1 MLTFICHSR
10 CTTCRRARNFLD
22 ARGIEYVIRD
32 ISAENP
38 SRTELEKWLG
48 ISGRDVKKAF
58 NTSGQQYRALGL
70 KDRLKEM
77 SAEEALELLAT
88 DGMLVRR
95 PVLVGESFVLFG
107 FKEAEWISALEE
119 QTPENRT

>member
-10 CTTCRRARNFLD
+10 CTTCRRARDFLD

-32 ISAENP
+32 IAAENP

-48 ISGRDVKKAF
+48 KSGRDVKKAF

-77 SAEEALELLAT
+77 SAEAALELLAT
-88 DGMLVRR
+88 DGMLVKR
-95 PVLVGESFVLFG
+95 PVLVGDGFALFG

>member
-10 CTTCRRARNFLD
+10 CTTCRRARDFLD

-32 ISAENP
+32 IAAENP

-48 ISGRDVKKAF
+48 MSGRDVKKAF

-77 SAEEALELLAT
+77 SAEAALELLAT
-88 DGMLVRR
+88 DGMLVKR
-95 PVLVGESFVLFG
+95 PVLVGDGFALFG